1 MRLFITGGFTD
12 IVILIPSILVKDF
25 FFVVS
30 HLFAIFDADKAF
42 ALVFDLGSV
51 KETANAEEAGLFGHF
66 TTSLKSLLILA
77 IKA

>member
-30 HLFAIFDADKAF
+30 HLFAIFDTDKAF

-51 KETANAEEAGLFGHF
+51 EEATNTEESGLFGH
-66 TTSLKSLLILA
+66 
-77 IKA
+77 

>member
-12 IVILIPSILVKDF
+12 IVILVPRILVKDF
-25 FFVVS
+25 FFEVI
-30 HLFAIFDADKAF
+30 HLFAIFDTDKAF

-66 TTSLKSLLILA
+66 YIIT
-77 IKA
+77 